1 MIKRVIIQGRNIKME
16 RGLVDMININ
26 LDTVNL
32 LKNEKARVKFFM
44 GLEGMTSKEEVEN
57 GRLVKN
63 EYAVSTSLSELKG
76 NKKMV
81 TFVFNKIV
89 SEVQHI
95 EDRIF
100 TVKEL
105 KEIYDESLVRFNQIS
120 WIEDIAQGNKTK
132 VLVDQISKIAFE
144 NGIMILDD
152 LTKLSIKELVK
163 VFHVVRYR
171 LASKGQ
177 IEKIDN
183 NMLSIANTNYGA
195 YQRILKKGKAITID
209 FASTVIDFINS
220 DPRVKLDKGTIY
232 NDKEYFYVVNWRR
245 FGLKDNS
252 SYFTDKGFDYPMW
265 EADMMKMISHAQ
277 FAQIKSDYRAKLMEY
292 MRNRPTRSDVKRLYD
307 LYSKL
312 GYYVNYHIVA
322 TKTKREVSTEMEQ
335 LQREL
340 YYSLNQKTSK
350 EFDGVIKETDFLG
363 ATYHQTQDYIDAKRE
378 REFDRHGRIYREL
391 EKLARTI
398 AIHSNCSRDDEYIN
412 DMLSNPIELREAYRE
427 LVRDK
432 KMSIGTVIGQIEEIS
447 HFLMGITDNPFE
459 EM

>member
-1 MIKRVIIQGRNIKME
+1 M
-16 RGLVDMININ
+16 
-26 LDTVNL
+26 
-32 LKNEKARVKFFM
+32 
-44 GLEGMTSKEEVEN
+44 
-57 GRLVKN
+57 
-63 EYAVSTSLSELKG
+63 
-76 NKKMV
+76 
-81 TFVFNKIV
+81 
-89 SEVQHI
+89 
-95 EDRIF
+95 
-100 TVKEL
+100 
-105 KEIYDESLVRFNQIS
+105 
-120 WIEDIAQGNKTK
+120 
-132 VLVDQISKIAFE
+132 
-144 NGIMILDD
+144 
-152 LTKLSIKELVK
+152 
-163 VFHVVRYR
+163 FHVVRYR

-292 MRNRPTRSDVKRLYD
+292 MRNRPTRSDVKKLYD

>member
-1 MIKRVIIQGRNIKME
+1 MIKRVIIQGRNVKME

-95 EDRIF
+95 EDRVF

-105 KEIYDESLVRFNQIS
+105 KEIYDESLVKFNQIS

-195 YQRILKKGKAITID
+195 YKRILEKGKSITVLAKSI
-209 FASTVIDFINS
+209 VIVFPFSKI
-220 DPRVKLDKGTIY
+220 L
-232 NDKEYFYVVNWRR
+232 
-245 FGLKDNS
+245 
-252 SYFTDKGFDYPMW
+252 
-265 EADMMKMISHAQ
+265 
-277 FAQIKSDYRAKLMEY
+277 
-292 MRNRPTRSDVKRLYD
+292 LY
-307 LYSKL
+307 
-312 GYYVNYHIVA
+312 A
-322 TKTKREVSTEMEQ
+322 
-335 LQREL
+335 
-340 YYSLNQKTSK
+340 
-350 EFDGVIKETDFLG
+350 
-363 ATYHQTQDYIDAKRE
+363 
-378 REFDRHGRIYREL
+378 
-391 EKLARTI
+391 
-398 AIHSNCSRDDEYIN
+398 
-412 DMLSNPIELREAYRE
+412 P
-427 LVRDK
+427 
-432 KMSIGTVIGQIEEIS
+432 
-447 HFLMGITDNPFE
+447 
-459 EM
+459 